1 MSLHKLQSASRCVI
15 VGVLLTLIIAG
26 PTPAAAKETVL
37 YTFTGG
43 SDGNGVISPL
53 IFDDAGNLYG
63 TTASGGA
70 SGAGTVFELAP
81 SAGGWMETVL
91 YSFLNG
97 GDGANPYGP
106 LVFDK
111 EGNLYGIT
119 YGGGASGFG
128 TAFELSPNSGDG
140 WTKTT
145 IYSFAGGRD
154 GNAPFGGLIS
164 DSGGN
169 LYGFT
174 LSGGAGS
181 CNNGLGC
188 GTVFELKRSQSS
200 WKEVVVFRFPGGN
213 GGSLPA
219 GLTLG
224 RSGNLYGVTSQGG
237 NAGVGLVFKLSHSA
251 GQWNESILHAFTG
264 GSDGSTPQAG
274 VTLDGLGNLY
284 GTTFN
289 GSGGGCDGGGCG
301 LVYEL
306 KPVGKGKW
314 KELVLHRFTDN
325 AHDGS
330 YPGTTLIFDPKG
342 NLFGTTCCGAAYGD
356 GVVFELMRNFD
367 GEWKES
373 VIQDFF
379 GGDYGYSPGA
389 LLLGKNGNLY
399 GPAGGGLYGA
409 GLVFE
414 LNP

>member
-1 MSLHKLQSASRCVI
+1 MLQRKLQSRWSRAI
-15 VGVLLTLIIAG
+15 AAAVLALIGAG
-26 PTPAAAKETVL
+26 GTPAAAKETVL
-37 YTFTGG
+37 YAFNG
-43 SDGNGVISPL
+43 SDGDGFISPL
-53 IFDDAGNLYG
+53 IFDKGNLYG

-70 SGAGTVFELAP
+70 SGVGTVFELAP
-81 SAGGWMETVL
+81 SARGWKETVL
-91 YSFLNG
+91 YSFLNS
-97 GDGANPYGP
+97 GDGTNPYGP
-106 LVFDK
+106 VVFDK

-119 YGGGASGFG
+119 YGGGASGYG
-128 TAFELSPNSGDG
+128 TAFELSPNSGGG

-154 GNAPFGGLIS
+154 GSFPFGGLIS

-174 LSGGAGS
+174 QNGGTGS

-188 GTVFELKRSQSS
+188 GTVFELKRPHSS

-219 GLTLG
+219 GLTLD

-237 NAGVGLVFKLSHSA
+237 NAGVGLVFKMSHSA

-284 GTTFN
+284 GTTFY
-289 GSGGGCDGGGCG
+289 GSGGGCPGGCG

-306 KPVGKGKW
+306 RPVGKGKW
-314 KELVLHRFTDN
+314 TELVLHRFTENLYGGFAPDT
-325 AHDGS
+325 S
-330 YPGTTLIFDPKG
+330 LIFDPEG

-367 GEWKES
+367 GKWKES

-379 GGDYGYSPGA
+379 GGDYGFSPGA
-389 LLLGKNGNLY
+389 LLLGKDGYLY
-399 GPAGGGLYGA
+399 GSAGGGVYGD
-409 GLVFE
+409 GLLFQ
-414 LNP
+414 LSP